1 LAAIPKSIIQTSP
14 GLTPRIFVLHPVKD
28 QRAVERSLVAHGHVG
43 VLIGDFQQAFANS
56 ATLSFAQLREFL
68 DNFRCAHGEI
78 IALVGDLSGESLLE
92 TFYDEK
98 CKAPKAL
105 VIRDQ

>member
-1 LAAIPKSIIQTSP
+1 
-14 GLTPRIFVLHPVKD
+14 
-28 QRAVERSLVAHGHVG
+28 LVAHGHVG

-68 DNFRCAHGEI
+68 DNFRCAHGQT

-92 TFYDEK
+92 TFTMRSVK
-98 CKAPKAL
+98 RPSLLLAL
-105 VIRDQ
+105 GHGAYEHQEEAGRHGGKED